1 MATRVRCLPIRASWP
16 APPATMPR
24 SSLTLRWRLGWLHCT
39 ALDLQEISTSV
50 FVLHVL

>member
-39 ALDLQEISTSV
+39 GSTGNQYQRLRSTR
-50 FVLHVL
+50 L